1 MSARTTT
8 TLPPTALTARE
19 RKILDTLC
27 TGATN
32 QEIAEE
38 LIISVRTVN
47 THFTNISDKL
57 GINGDRR
64 LMAYWFNNRPQ
75 S

>member
-1 MSARTTT
+1 MSPRTTT

-38 LIISVRTVN
+38 
-47 THFTNISDKL
+47 
-57 GINGDRR
+57 
-64 LMAYWFNNRPQ
+64 
-75 S
+75 